1 MTDRHTGIGSMM
13 KDIFPGI
20 FHAFDVWHMG
30 KSLLKKLIACA
41 KKHPKVGLWAR
52 PLVRHFWWSCR
63 ECQDNVDL
71 LIEMYHSSL
80 YHLLNIHNWGR
91 RVKIHNQLKQMR
103 IGKRPYPA
111 KPESVKQCYH
121 TQLSVKQSRETPWFK
136 YYQVD
141 NRN

>member
-1 MTDRHTGIGSMM
+1 MPNLIRQDSQQNCTYSIMNIVQNEIIDFIVIQKGQFTGELERQACQLLLGILVNEVKLDVGDFVTDRHTAIGSMM

-71 LIEMYHSSL
+71 LIEMYHS
-80 YHLLNIHNWGR
+80 
-91 RVKIHNQLKQMR
+91 
-103 IGKRPYPA
+103 
-111 KPESVKQCYH
+111 
-121 TQLSVKQSRETPWFK
+121 
-136 YYQVD
+136 
-141 NRN
+141 